1 MTTFMQN
8 HPDVIV
14 AIVTV
19 LAVGLLAC
27 VWVLMSG
34 DLDEDQDD
42 ADEDLRKARLTSV
55 R

>member
-19 LAVGLLAC
+19 LAVGLLVC

-34 DLDEDQDD
+34 DLDEDQEE
-42 ADEDLRKARLTSV
+42 ADENVRKSRLTVV